1 MLIYSVTF
9 DSIIAVNV
17 DQWLDSAYEALV
29 KEAEIQAQKE
39 AQKEPEP
46 AETSQSSGVSKK
58 KCMWLTLIPLG
69 RGAPSKALCNCH
81 SYRPVIQDLGHMKC

>member
-1 MLIYSVTF
+1 MLDLFVCLFLFYTITF

-39 AQKEPEP
+39 LQKEPEP
-46 AETSQSSGVSKK
+46 AKTSQSPGVS
-58 KCMWLTLIPLG
+58 
-69 RGAPSKALCNCH
+69 N
-81 SYRPVIQDLGHMKC
+81 